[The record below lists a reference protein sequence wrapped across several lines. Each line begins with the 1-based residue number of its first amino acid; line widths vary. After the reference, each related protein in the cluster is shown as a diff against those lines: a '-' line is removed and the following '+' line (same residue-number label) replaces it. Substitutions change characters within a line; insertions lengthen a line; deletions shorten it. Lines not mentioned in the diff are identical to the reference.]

1 MGRRKKQG
9 SEDKRKASKR
19 AWWSRNKLKINKK
32 KRGEDSD
39 REESHKSKR
48 RRQIEAKR
56 ALIYGEDTDSDSQA
70 SLQGI
75 LVDSEDENGSSC
87 PVEMDKE
94 NFDRHSVELPTFYSP
109 LRDPSLDLHVVEAAH
124 SEGSE
129 DQEDNDQEETQQI
142 TDITPFPPTVL
153 PPSSPIQFARPPD
166 GNVVD
171 PRLEFARAIA
181 SVKARCQ
188 ISDSALDKVMQVY
201 IYESCVKFL
210 YLQLFYRNV
219 IGLLCFFCMFFV
231 Y

>member
-48 RRQIEAKR
+48 RREIEAKR

-75 LVDSEDENGSSC
+75 LVDSDDENGSS
-87 PVEMDKE
+87 PTVEMDRE
-94 NFDRHSVELPTFYSP
+94 NFDRPSVEIPTFYSP
-109 LRDPSLDLHVVEAAH
+109 LRDPLLDLRVEAAEG
-124 SEGSE
+124 EGSE
-129 DQEDNDQEETQQI
+129 EQDQEETQENR
-142 TDITPFPPTVL
+142 DITVFPPAVL
-153 PPSSPIQFARPPD
+153 PPSSPTQFLRPPD
-166 GNVVD
+166 DAVID

-188 ISDSALDKVMQVY
+188 ISDSALDKIMQVF
-201 IYESCVKFL
+201 IFEFGVFL
-210 YLQLFYRNV
+210 YQPLV
-219 IGLLCFFCMFFV
+219 FFMV
-231 Y
+231 T